1 MLLTLPSTNDDMA
14 LRNKVNE
21 ALNVYDEYLRSQKE
35 SSVKDGPD
43 ASGTENERPRADAEG
58 QA

>member
-1 MLLTLPSTNDDMA
+1 MLPSTNDDTA